1 MLLLRLLEENSLNP
15 QKANI
20 EVLLIGMI
28 RRAKSLV
35 TVGIYFLLS
44 PLLLT
49 SHLLY
54 AEGLKPLQPFI
65 DAASKGDTVTPPPG
79 IYAGPVI
86 IDDAITLDGQNKVTI
101 DGGGKG
107 SVIYLD
113 TDGASIRNLRITNSG
128 ESHNDIDSAIQVR
141 GNFNVIKDN
150 VIDNTL
156 FGIDLGQ
163 AENNILRRNKISSK
177 GNDLGMRG
185 DAIRLWYSFNNKI
198 LDNEISNSRDF
209 VVWYSGD
216 NVIRGNSVSGGRYSL
231 HFMYSK
237 YNKIENNHFF
247 NNNTGIFLMYSDGL
261 EIRNNYIAS
270 ATGAAGVGI
279 GFKETSDI
287 TIENNQILYCAT
299 GLYIDVSPYDP
310 ESTNLMKDNLIAFNG
325 IAVRF
330 LNDWKGNKF
339 IKNKF
344 KGNISQVVV
353 SGGGSANRN
362 EWQSNYWDDY
372 EGFDI
377 DKDGTGDTPYELY
390 AYADRLWMDVPRAQF
405 FMGSIFLEVIDFLER
420 LAPFSEPQLL
430 LRDKAP
436 QLTESTT

>member
-1 MLLLRLLEENSLNP
+1 MSRVVKPLEKRGAIFALSLLLFWSNLLFADEQIALP
-15 QKANI
+15 
-20 EVLLIGMI
+20 
-28 RRAKSLV
+28 
-35 TVGIYFLLS
+35 
-44 PLLLT
+44 
-49 SHLLY
+49 
-54 AEGLKPLQPFI
+54 PLQPLI
-65 DAASKGDTVTPPPG
+65 DAASKGETITPPPG

-86 IDDAITLDGQNKVTI
+86 IDAAITLDGQNRVTI

-113 TDGASIRNLRITNSG
+113 TDGASIRNLRIINSG

-150 VIDNTL
+150 VIEDTL

-177 GNDLGMRG
+177 RNEVGMRG

-198 LDNEISNSRDF
+198 LDNEIVDSRDF
-209 VVWYSGD
+209 VVWYSND
-216 NVIRGNSVSGGRYSL
+216 NTIRGNSVSGGRYSL
-231 HFMYSK
+231 HFMYSR
-237 YNKIENNHFF
+237 YNLVENNRFF
-247 NNNTGIFLMYSDGL
+247 NNSTGIFLMYSDGL

-287 TIENNQILYCAT
+287 IIENNQILYCAT

-310 ESTNLMKDNLIAFNG
+310 DSTNLMKNNLIAFNG
-325 IAVRF
+325 IGVRF
-330 LNDWKGNKF
+330 LNDWKGNQF
-339 IKNKF
+339 IGNNF
-344 KGNISQVVV
+344 KGNIAQVTV

-362 EWQSNYWDDY
+362 EWLGNYWDDY

-390 AYADRLWMDVPRAQF
+390 AYADRLWMDVPSAQF

-420 LAPFSEPQLL
+420 LAPFSEPELL
-430 LRDKAP
+430 VRDQSP
-436 QLTESTT
+436 QLKEGML

>member
-1 MLLLRLLEENSLNP
+1 VIFIKINRTKRS
-15 QKANI
+15 AVTGWI
-20 EVLLIGMI
+20 YLLI
-28 RRAKSLV
+28 SFV
-35 TVGIYFLLS
+35 FLS
-44 PLLLT
+44 PLE
-49 SHLLY
+49 SI
-54 AEGLKPLQPFI
+54 AESFQPLQPLI
-65 DAASKGDTVTPPPG
+65 DAASKGDTVIPPPG

-86 IDDAITLDGQNKVTI
+86 IDAAITLDGQNQVTI

-107 SVIYLD
+107 SVVYLD
-113 TDGASIRNLRITNSG
+113 TDGASIRNLRLINSG
-128 ESHNDIDSAIQVR
+128 ESHNDIDAAIQVR

-150 VIDNTL
+150 VIEETL

-163 AENNILRRNKISSK
+163 AENNIIRRNKISSK
-177 GNDLGMRG
+177 GNDIGMRG
-185 DAIRLWYSFNNKI
+185 DAIRLWYSFNNQI
-198 LDNEISNSRDF
+198 LDNEITNSRDF

-216 NVIRGNSVSGGRYSL
+216 NVIRGNRVSGGRYSL

-237 YNKIENNHFF
+237 YNIIEDNHFF

-279 GFKETSDI
+279 GFKETSGI

-299 GLYIDVSPYDP
+299 ALYIDVSPYDP
-310 ESTNLMKDNLIAFNG
+310 DTTNLMRNNLIAFNG

-330 LNDWKGNKF
+330 LNDWKGNQF
-339 IKNKF
+339 IENNF
-344 KGNISQVVV
+344 KGNITQVVV

-362 EWQSNYWDDY
+362 EWQRNYWDDY

-377 DKDGTGDTPYELY
+377 DRDGTGDTPYELY

-420 LAPFSEPQLL
+420 LAPFSEPKLL
-430 LRDKAP
+430 LRDQAP
-436 QLTESTT
+436 QLNESTT

>member
-1 MLLLRLLEENSLNP
+1 MARPSNHWSTVAVLSLLLLLVSSLSAEE
-15 QKANI
+15 
-20 EVLLIGMI
+20 
-28 RRAKSLV
+28 
-35 TVGIYFLLS
+35 
-44 PLLLT
+44 
-49 SHLLY
+49 
-54 AEGLKPLQPFI
+54 LKPLQPFI
-65 DAASKGDTVTPPPG
+65 DAASKGDIIIPPAG
-79 IYAGPVI
+79 VYAGPVI
-86 IDDAITLDGQNKVTI
+86 IDEAITLDGKNGVTI

-113 TDGASIRNLRITNSG
+113 TDGASIRNLRIINSG
-128 ESHNDIDSAIQVR
+128 ESHNDIDSAVQVR

-150 VIDNTL
+150 VIEGTL

-177 GNDLGMRG
+177 KVEIGMRG

-198 LDNEISNSRDF
+198 IDNEITNSRDF

-237 YNKIENNHFF
+237 FNIVEDNHFF

-261 EIRNNYIAS
+261 QIRNNYIAS

-299 GLYIDVSPYDP
+299 GMYIDVSPYDP
-310 ESTNLMKDNLIAFNG
+310 DSTNLMKNNLIAFNG

-330 LNDWKGNKF
+330 LNDWKGNQF
-339 IKNKF
+339 FENKF
-344 KGNISQVVV
+344 KGNIAQVVV

-362 EWQSNYWDDY
+362 DWQGNYWDDY
-372 EGFDI
+372 
-377 DKDGTGDTPYELY
+377 
-390 AYADRLWMDVPRAQF
+390 
-405 FMGSIFLEVIDFLER
+405 
-420 LAPFSEPQLL
+420 
-430 LRDKAP
+430 
-436 QLTESTT
+436 

>member
-1 MLLLRLLEENSLNP
+1 MSGAVKSLAKRGAVIALALTLLLPNLLVAEEQTALP
-15 QKANI
+15 
-20 EVLLIGMI
+20 
-28 RRAKSLV
+28 
-35 TVGIYFLLS
+35 
-44 PLLLT
+44 
-49 SHLLY
+49 
-54 AEGLKPLQPFI
+54 PLQPLI
-65 DAASKGDTVTPPPG
+65 DAASKGDIVIPPPG

-86 IDDAITLDGQNKVTI
+86 LDEGITIDGQNRVTI

-113 TDGASIRNLRITNSG
+113 TDGASIRNLRIINSG

-150 VIDNTL
+150 VIEDTL

-177 GNDLGMRG
+177 HNEVGMRG

-198 LDNEISNSRDF
+198 LDNEIVDSRDF
-209 VVWYSGD
+209 VIWYSND

-231 HFMYSK
+231 HFMYSR
-237 YNKIENNHFF
+237 YNLVEKNHFF
-247 NNNTGIFLMYSDGL
+247 NNSTGIFLMYSDGL
-261 EIRNNYIAS
+261 IIRDNYIAS

-310 ESTNLMKDNLIAFNG
+310 ESTNVLKDNLIAFNG
-325 IAVRF
+325 IGVRF
-330 LNDWKGNKF
+330 LNDWKGNQF
-339 IKNKF
+339 TGNNF
-344 KGNISQVVV
+344 KGNISQITV

-362 EWQSNYWDDY
+362 EWLGNYWDDY

-390 AYADRLWMDVPRAQF
+390 AYADRLWMDVPSAQF

-420 LAPFSEPQLL
+420 LAPFSEPELL
-430 LRDKAP
+430 VRDQSP
-436 QLTESTT
+436 QLKESML

>member
-1 MLLLRLLEENSLNP
+1 MSGAVKSLAKGGTTIVLALTLLLPNLLVAEEQTALP
-15 QKANI
+15 
-20 EVLLIGMI
+20 
-28 RRAKSLV
+28 
-35 TVGIYFLLS
+35 
-44 PLLLT
+44 
-49 SHLLY
+49 
-54 AEGLKPLQPFI
+54 PLQPLI
-65 DAASKGDTVTPPPG
+65 DAASKGDIVIPPPG
-79 IYAGPVI
+79 RYAGPVI
-86 IDDAITLDGQNKVTI
+86 LDEGITIDGQNRVTI

-113 TDGASIRNLRITNSG
+113 TDGASIRNLRIINSG

-150 VIDNTL
+150 VIEDTL

-177 GNDLGMRG
+177 HNEVGMRG

-198 LDNEISNSRDF
+198 VDNEIVDSRDF
-209 VVWYSGD
+209 VVWYSND

-231 HFMYSK
+231 HFMYSR
-237 YNKIENNHFF
+237 YNLVEDNRFF
-247 NNNTGIFLMYSDGL
+247 NNSTGIFLMYSDGL

-325 IAVRF
+325 IGVRF
-330 LNDWKGNKF
+330 LNDWKGNQF
-339 IKNKF
+339 IGNNF
-344 KGNISQVVV
+344 KGNISQVTV

-362 EWQSNYWDDY
+362 EWLGNHWDDY

-377 DKDGTGDTPYELY
+377 DRDGTGDTPYELY
-390 AYADRLWMDVPRAQF
+390 AYADRLWMDVPSAQF

-420 LAPFSEPQLL
+420 LAPFSEPELL
-430 LRDKAP
+430 VRDQSP
-436 QLTESTT
+436 QLKESTL

>member
-1 MLLLRLLEENSLNP
+1 MSRVARPSNHWSTVAVLSLLLLLVSSLSAEE
-15 QKANI
+15 
-20 EVLLIGMI
+20 
-28 RRAKSLV
+28 
-35 TVGIYFLLS
+35 
-44 PLLLT
+44 
-49 SHLLY
+49 
-54 AEGLKPLQPFI
+54 LKPLQPFI
-65 DAASKGDTVTPPPG
+65 DAASKGDIIIPPAG
-79 IYAGPVI
+79 VYAGPVI
-86 IDDAITLDGQNKVTI
+86 IDEAITLDGKNGVTI

-113 TDGASIRNLRITNSG
+113 TDGASIRNLRIINSG
-128 ESHNDIDSAIQVR
+128 ESHNDIDSAVQVR

-150 VIDNTL
+150 VIEGTL

-177 GNDLGMRG
+177 KVEIGMRG

-198 LDNEISNSRDF
+198 IDNEITNSRDF

-237 YNKIENNHFF
+237 FNIVEDNHFF

-261 EIRNNYIAS
+261 QIRNNYIAS

-299 GLYIDVSPYDP
+299 GMYIDVSPYDP
-310 ESTNLMKDNLIAFNG
+310 DSTNLMKNNLIAFNG

-330 LNDWKGNKF
+330 LNDWKGNQF
-339 IKNKF
+339 FENKF
-344 KGNISQVVV
+344 KGNIAQVVV

-362 EWQSNYWDDY
+362 DWQGNYWDDY
-372 EGFDI
+372 EGFDL
-377 DKDGTGDTPYELY
+377 DRDGTGDTPYELY

-430 LRDKAP
+430 LRDQAP
-436 QLTESTT
+436 QLAESTT

>member
-1 MLLLRLLEENSLNP
+1 MSRVVKPLEKRGAIFALSLLLFWSNLLFADEQIALP
-15 QKANI
+15 
-20 EVLLIGMI
+20 
-28 RRAKSLV
+28 
-35 TVGIYFLLS
+35 
-44 PLLLT
+44 
-49 SHLLY
+49 
-54 AEGLKPLQPFI
+54 PLQPLI
-65 DAASKGDTVTPPPG
+65 DAASKGETITPPPG

-86 IDDAITLDGQNKVTI
+86 IDAAITLDGQNRVTI

-113 TDGASIRNLRITNSG
+113 TDGASIRNLRIINSG

-150 VIDNTL
+150 VIEDTL

-177 GNDLGMRG
+177 RNEVGMRG

-198 LDNEISNSRDF
+198 LDNEIVDSRDF
-209 VVWYSGD
+209 VVWYSND
-216 NVIRGNSVSGGRYSL
+216 NTIRGNSVSGGRYSL
-231 HFMYSK
+231 HFMYSR
-237 YNKIENNHFF
+237 YNLVENNRFF
-247 NNNTGIFLMYSDGL
+247 NNSTGIFLMYSDGL

-287 TIENNQILYCAT
+287 IIENNQILYCAT

-310 ESTNLMKDNLIAFNG
+310 DATNLMKNNLIAFNG
-325 IAVRF
+325 IGVRF
-330 LNDWKGNKF
+330 LNDWKGNQF
-339 IKNKF
+339 IGNNF
-344 KGNISQVVV
+344 KGNIAQVTV

-362 EWQSNYWDDY
+362 EWLGNYWDDY

-390 AYADRLWMDVPRAQF
+390 AYADRLWMDVPSAQF

-420 LAPFSEPQLL
+420 LAPFSEPELL
-430 LRDKAP
+430 VRDQSP
-436 QLTESTT
+436 QLKEGML